1 MKSHNTSSKSGL
13 YFQGYVQMYPYSAV
27 LAANSQ
33 GIKQQRSW
41 QVPET
46 TRALSWGLVLLFFFP
61 RSLWHFS
68 LYRKLPPPQPLPP
81 PLMVFPIIS
90 HHTCPMLLVSHFPK
104 LLPHTL
110 SGSTYAPF
118 PITIWGPT
126 RATHGDRC
134 FPALGLQTPL
144 LTKCPQSTGTVLN

>member
-68 LYRKLPPPQPLPP
+68 LYRKLPPPPTSPTTTYGISYYFSPHLPYAACFPFSKAAPSHPLWFHIRS
-81 PLMVFPIIS
+81 LS
-90 HHTCPMLLVSHFPK
+90 HHHLRTHTCHP
-104 LLPHTL
+104 
-110 SGSTYAPF
+110 
-118 PITIWGPT
+118 W
-126 RATHGDRC
+126 
-134 FPALGLQTPL
+134 
-144 LTKCPQSTGTVLN
+144 